1 MKKTAIL
8 LLSTYFLS
16 ACSLSESNLEQL
28 NADLDEI
35 RRYEYAIVS
44 LPNGDVIE
52 GEIDNYYTDMGG
64 FKVVF
69 RGGKTYFTSLENIVL
84 VKEVTK

>member
-1 MKKTAIL
+1 MKKTVIF

-16 ACSLSESNLEQL
+16 ACSLSESELDQL

-35 RRYEYAIVS
+35 RRYEYAIVT

-64 FKVVF
+64 FKVIF

-84 VKEVTK
+84 VKEVTE